1 MAKTG
6 TGSKPKIGAVSF
18 DLDHPFFGEVKEG
31 MAEEADRLGTGLAYR
46 SCSFSVKSQLDA
58 IDEIV
63 SSEDIDLLLL
73 TASNDPAIVK
83 KIAELDKKGI
93 PVVTVHSDIPDS
105 KRKAYVGANSYKS
118 GTIAAGL
125 MGRMVPADKAL
136 EVGVVTG
143 DPVVFAHNERLRG
156 FREYLATNFPKIT
169 IDAVVASEDDDY
181 RCYEDVQKM
190 IADFPMIRGLFF
202 TAGGVYG
209 GCKALWQLTTRM
221 KFHVITMAEVPS
233 TLDFMKKGVIDMTV
247 VEDAEK
253 QGRVAIRVACELL
266 NGQKVEDRILTK
278 NAIRT
283 KECLY

>member
-1 MAKTG
+1 MAATAK
-6 TGSKPKIGAVSF
+6 KRKIGAVSF
-18 DLDHPFFGEVKEG
+18 DLDHPFFGEMKDG
-31 MAEEADRLGTGLAYR
+31 MEDEAERLGASLAYR
-46 SCSFSVKSQLDA
+46 ACDFGVKSQLDA
-58 IDEIV
+58 IDDIV
-63 SSEDIDLLLL
+63 NSEGIDLLLL
-73 TASNDPAIVK
+73 AASNDPAIVK
-83 KIAELDKKGI
+83 KIAELGKKGI
-93 PVVTVHSDIPDS
+93 PVVTVHSDIPGS
-105 KRKAYVGANSYKS
+105 NRKAYVGADSYKS

-125 MGRMVPADKAL
+125 MGRMATPGKSF
-136 EVGVVTG
+136 EVGIITG
-143 DPVVFAHNERLRG
+143 DSHVFAHNERMRG
-156 FREYLATNFPKIT
+156 FQDYLSAKFPKVT
-169 IDAVVASEDDDY
+169 VDAVVASEDDDY

-247 VEDAEK
+247 IEDAEK

-266 NGQKVEDRILTK
+266 AGDKIPERILTK
-278 NAIRT
+278 NSIRT

>member
-1 MAKTG
+1 
-6 TGSKPKIGAVSF
+6 
-18 DLDHPFFGEVKEG
+18 
-31 MAEEADRLGTGLAYR
+31 
-46 SCSFSVKSQLDA
+46 
-58 IDEIV
+58 
-63 SSEDIDLLLL
+63 
-73 TASNDPAIVK
+73 
-83 KIAELDKKGI
+83 
-93 PVVTVHSDIPDS
+93 
-105 KRKAYVGANSYKS
+105 
-118 GTIAAGL
+118 

-181 RCYEDVQKM
+181 RCLRRRAED
-190 IADFPMIRGLFF
+190 DCGLPYDPRPLHCRWRLRRLQ
-202 TAGGVYG
+202 GPP
-209 GCKALWQLTTRM
+209 WQLTTRM

-233 TLDFMKKGVIDMTV
+233 TLDFMKKRRHRYTV

-253 QGRVAIRVACELL
+253 QAGSPSASPGQELL

-283 KECLY
+283 KEYSTMWSGTHRNNPLPPAPKLPEKGSDPLQSMPVRATGLVNSGTCPRHPCSMTCSMRLAGFPPCPPW